1 MREAQ
6 ISALGELISGLMNDA
21 TVPGVSI
28 AIIKDARLAWQ
39 RSFGVRDSTSRIP
52 VDENTV
58 FEVASVSKT
67 VFAYTAMKLCEKGVI
82 GLDTPL
88 SKYTPNRFLEG
99 DPRLDRITT
108 RHVLSHT
115 SGFQNW
121 RSGSRPLRI
130 DFEPG
135 ERYLYS
141 GEGYFYLQSVITHL
155 TGRRDA
161 TVCARYEADLE
172 VCATDIDQYL
182 TANLLA
188 PFAMTSSG
196 YASDDRMERR
206 AAHPH
211 DVDGRPLERAQPTP
225 TGAARYAAAGGLH
238 TTATDFA
245 KFLVEIIH
253 PRASDAFRL
262 TRRNVQEML
271 RPQVKVDA
279 STSWALGWQVRHT
292 PWGNVVQHQGG
303 QGGFQAFAAASVEH
317 RSGFVILTNGANG
330 GKVFYDRR
338 FSEAMDRVLK
348 G

>member
-1 MREAQ
+1 MKEA
-6 ISALGELISGLMNDA
+6 A
-21 TVPGVSI
+21 VPGVSI
-28 AIIKDARLAWQ
+28 AVIKDARLAWQ
-39 RSFGVRDSTSRIP
+39 RSFGVRDNSARIP

-67 VFAYTAMKLCEKGVI
+67 VFAYAAMKLCEKGVI

-88 SKYTPNRFLEG
+88 STYTPHRFLEG

-121 RSGSRPLRI
+121 RSGNQPLRI
-130 DFEPG
+130 HFEPG

-161 TVCARYEADLE
+161 SVCARYEADLE
-172 VCATDIDQYL
+172 VCATDIDQFL

-196 YASDDRMERR
+196 YAWGDRMERR
-206 AAHPH
+206 SARPH
-211 DVDGRPLERAQPTP
+211 DGEGKPLERARPSP

-245 KFLVEIIH
+245 RFLLEIIN
-253 PRASDAFRL
+253 PRASDTFRL
-262 TRRNVQEML
+262 TQRNVQEML

-292 PWGNVVQHQGG
+292 PRGNLVQHQGG

-330 GKVFYDRR
+330 GRVFFDRR
-338 FSEAMDRVLK
+338 FTEAMDRVLFD
-348 G
+348 